1 MVMAWIHAEWA
12 WNLKGK
18 DSVAQASDL
27 IHLEVAVAVV
37 AAEATA
43 VTVEMVPR
51 LAAVAVV
58 EATAAMVEV
67 VTRVE

>member
-1 MVMAWIHAEWA
+1 MAWIHAEWA

-37 AAEATA
+37 EATA
-43 VTVEMVPR
+43 VTVEMVLL
-51 LAAVAVV
+51 LAVVAVV
-58 EATAAMVEV
+58 EATAAMVEM